1 MARSNKVINKKFIKD
16 YVENKLWQLDKPSL
30 INICEK
36 YDIPIKKSA
45 LKDDIIQLI
54 RDTKGI
60 DYFGIYTNYN
70 HRCFALSSV
79 ALEELIG
86 IDKTI
91 RKKMQK
97 KGILEVA
104 YYEDYKINR
113 VKIQAPMYSLES
125 LYKMKQEELEQYKE
139 KFKKREITEKQLAA
153 LEKAREAA
161 IKNKTCISCG
171 LVMSNKKDLTDG
183 KCYECI
189 HADKVRETYKDI
201 IKNKE
206 QYVILDT
213 ETTGLSSD
221 DHIVEIAIIDLDGKE
236 LLNTR
241 VYTEVPISPE
251 ASYVNGIKNSDL
263 VGKPTIKELN
273 SSIQNILKGKTV
285 LIYNDD
291 FDVRM
296 LYQSGY
302 EGDINSWCMM
312 HLYMDYIN
320 SDRWIGLQRAMDC
333 EGVNIHQDHSAI
345 GDCKCVLELI
355 KAIAFINQ

>member
-1 MARSNKVINKKFIKD
+1 MAKSNKLIDKKFIKNYVKNSLD
-16 YVENKLWQLDKPSL
+16 YLEKNDVLAIYKKY
-30 INICEK
+30 NIG
-36 YDIPIKKSA
+36 PIKSNLTKYEMVNALEKS
-45 LKDDIIQLI
+45 K
-54 RDTKGI
+54 I
-60 DYFGIYTNYN
+60 DFWEVYQDYKHRAFGISAYELYN
-70 HRCFALSSV
+70 LLNIDKKIKDKMLKSNLLSV
-79 ALEELIG
+79 AYTRAVKTQFKKWIDAPYFLLEDLYK
-86 IDKTI
+86 IDKDFFEEW
-91 RKKMQK
+91 KS
-97 KGILEVA
+97 
-104 YYEDYKINR
+104 KI
-113 VKIQAPMYSLES
+113 KPATP
-125 LYKMKQEELEQYKE
+125 
-139 KFKKREITEKQLAA
+139 KQLAA

-171 LVMSNKKDLTDG
+171 VVMGTKKDLTDG

-189 HADKVRETYKDI
+189 HADKIRETYKDI
-201 IKNKE
+201 IKNKD

-213 ETTGLSSD
+213 ETTGLSND
-221 DHIVEIAIIDLDGKE
+221 DQIVEIAIIDLDGKE

-241 VYTEVPISPE
+241 VYTEAPISPE

-302 EGDINSWCMM
+302 EGEIESWCMM
-312 HLYMDYIN
+312 YLYMDYIN
-320 SDRWIGLQRAMDC
+320 SDRWIGLQRAMDY

-345 GDCKCVLELI
+345 GDCRCVLELI

>member
-1 MARSNKVINKKFIKD
+1 MTKSTKLIDKKFIKNYVKNSLD
-16 YVENKLWQLDKPSL
+16 YLS
-30 INICEK
+30 
-36 YDIPIKKSA
+36 
-45 LKDDIIQLI
+45 KDDILHIYKKYEIGPVKSSLSKYEMVKDI
-54 RDTKGI
+54 EKSKV
-60 DYFGIYTNYN
+60 DYWSIYQDCKNYAFGISAYELYEL
-70 HRCFALSSV
+70 LS
-79 ALEELIG
+79 
-86 IDKTI
+86 IDKKI
-91 RKKMQK
+91 KDKMLK
-97 KGILEVA
+97 DNLLTVA
-104 YYEDYKINR
+104 YTRAVKTQFKKWIDAPYFLLEDLYKIDKDFFEEWKS
-113 VKIQAPMYSLES
+113 KIKPATP
-125 LYKMKQEELEQYKE
+125 
-139 KFKKREITEKQLAA
+139 KQLAA

-171 LVMSNKKDLTDG
+171 VVMGTKKDLTDG

-189 HADKVRETYKDI
+189 HADKIRETYKDI
-201 IKNKE
+201 IKNKD

-213 ETTGLSSD
+213 ETTGLSND
-221 DHIVEIAIIDLDGKE
+221 DQIVEIAIIDLDGKE

-241 VYTEVPISPE
+241 VYTEAPISPE

-302 EGDINSWCMM
+302 EGEIESWCMM
-312 HLYMDYIN
+312 YLYMDYIN
-320 SDRWIGLQRAMDC
+320 SDRWIGLQRAMDY

-345 GDCKCVLELI
+345 GDCRCVLELI